1 MSTRATADLQP
12 APVFLAAMLA
22 LAAVALASPPAAAG
36 EDDRLLFESC
46 TILYQANR
54 YDDAADCYRSLL
66 DGGVRNGPAHANL
79 ANAYMHLERHGEAV
93 YHYRQAQLFLPR
105 DSEVH
110 GHLSRALA
118 AAGLEREPPRPAAS
132 RVLFFYDRLSPGEL
146 WGIAAILNV
155 ILWGLL
161 IIRLYR
167 RGEIVTWAALVVFAG
182 LLLFSGTA
190 AVRTLELT
198 TRPGA
203 VVLSGTAVARSG
215 RDRSAGEMFRLT
227 EGSGVTITARQAD
240 WVAVE
245 TEQGR
250 RGWVEADV
258 LGVIEYARLG
268 AVGRD
273 RDDAER

>member
-1 MSTRATADLQP
+1 VSRTG
-12 APVFLAAMLA
+12 LAV
-22 LAAVALASPPAAAG
+22 AAVLAWVAAFPGGADAAT

-66 DGGVRNGPAHANL
+66 DGGVQNGPVHANL

-105 DSEVH
+105 DSEVR

-118 AAGLEREPPRPAAS
+118 AAGMEREPPRPAAS

-146 WGIAAILNV
+146 WGIAAILNLV
-155 ILWGLL
+155 LWGLL

-167 RGEIVTWAALVVFAG
+167 RGEIVTWAALVVGAG
-182 LLLFSGTA
+182 LLLFASTA
-190 AVRTLELT
+190 AVRTVELT

-203 VVLSGTAVARSG
+203 VVLSGTAVARSA
-215 RDRSAGEMFRLT
+215 RDRSASGMFRLP
-227 EGSGVTITARQAD
+227 EGSEVVVTARQGDWIAIEAD
-240 WVAVE
+240 H
-245 TEQGR
+245 GR
-250 RGWVEADV
+250 RGWIEAAA

-268 AVGRD
+268 SVGRD
-273 RDDAER
+273 RDGAGR

>member
-1 MSTRATADLQP
+1 MSRP
-12 APVFLAAMLA
+12 A
-22 LAAVALASPPAAAG
+22 LAAAIAFAWAAALPG
-36 EDDRLLFESC
+36 GACASTEDDRLMFESC

-54 YDDAADCYRSLL
+54 YDDAAGCYRSLL

-105 DSEVH
+105 DSEVR

-155 ILWGLL
+155 VLWGLL

-190 AVRTLELT
+190 AARTLELT

-215 RDRSAGEMFRLT
+215 RDRSASEMFRLT
-227 EGSGVTITARQAD
+227 EGSGVTVTARQGG

-258 LGVIEYARLG
+258 LGVIEYARVG
-268 AVGRD
+268 IVGRD
-273 RDDAER
+273 QDGARR